1 MVTPQPLPKHVVAE
15 FANSSN
21 QMAISSFD
29 IDIVQR
35 RDDGTEERVPLYDA
49 YLHHYILHIGEATG
63 LSDLYASQLDANS
76 MLPSKLQRW
85 LNERDAGDY
94 VSFGGAAGAEYRHN
108 PHNFEAPFR
117 LLLTRPTTWAPTLHI
132 INTKQP
138 YSDEPYSGEPSPLL
152 QCPCTPQRVIDA
164 DAGTIDGHEP
174 YPAFACDES
183 FLEAANPSCSLK
195 TYTGG
200 WRCCEDGVFVI
211 DTRQCKGQNC
221 KDEPQATWYVK
232 MSFTYE
238 SVPAGSTAVRPL
250 EATACCDVTSTRQG
264 DGNVEYDVPQCAA
277 GTPPDECIH
286 VTSSIQPLAHY
297 SADAEQGVDGRAL
310 VALNYAAAH
319 LHLGGISLSL
329 EDALTNETICKVST
343 ADHSVSYG
351 ESTRAGDEENYLTG
365 LRPCVWG
372 GDTAKRFERQHPM
385 RTVAVYNASQ
395 TLTGVMAL
403 WLMTSANVRDEPA
416 CDAKLR
422 EAGCLGQSTSSACRL
437 CAESHAAELYG
448 AGCQRDMA
456 IALCDIQVASVAY

>member
-1 MVTPQPLPKHVVAE
+1 VLAQNVH
-15 FANSSN
+15 
-21 QMAISSFD
+21 
-29 IDIVQR
+29 R
-35 RDDGTEERVPLYDA
+35 
-49 YLHHYILHIGEATG
+49 G
-63 LSDLYASQLDANS
+63 LA
-76 MLPSKLQRW
+76 
-85 LNERDAGDY
+85 
-94 VSFGGAAGAEYRHN
+94 
-108 PHNFEAPFR
+108 
-117 LLLTRPTTWAPTLHI
+117 LLRGW
-132 INTKQP
+132 
-138 YSDEPYSGEPSPLL
+138 
-152 QCPCTPQRVIDA
+152 
-164 DAGTIDGHEP
+164 
-174 YPAFACDES
+174 
-183 FLEAANPSCSLK
+183 SL
-195 TYTGG
+195 
-200 WRCCEDGVFVI
+200 VI

-403 WLMTSANVRDEPA
+403 WLMTSADVRDEPA